1 MRFTQQS
8 EKIMKYPFKNL
19 VFEGGGVKG
28 IAYIGAMGV
37 LEKKGILK
45 NIRRVGGASAGA
57 INALLFGLGYDNEET
72 KEILWKL
79 NFNAFEDGSGWL
91 LNAYRLFNKFGWYKG
106 NFFKEWIGGL
116 IEKRTGDRNATFG
129 DISRLKEAR
138 GFREISMIGTNLS
151 TRFSE
156 VYSAEL
162 TPTMRL
168 VDAVRISMS
177 IPLFFRAVRDARKE
191 VLVDGGV
198 LENYPVKLFD
208 REKYLDPA
216 DMKTNSSPAPYY
228 AETNK
233 ALREGE
239 SSYVY
244 NKETLGFRLDSK
256 EEIQIFR
263 DHRPPAPH
271 PIQGFVEYAE
281 ALVGTLLEAQAS
293 QHLHSDDWQRT
304 IYIDTLGVRTTQ
316 FDLDDTTKEKLVNSG
331 RTNTE
336 AYFKWYDDPKN
347 KPANRVVPGLRS
359 GIQKRK
365 AVGGKRR
372 ADARGRARVR

>member
-1 MRFTQQS
+1 
-8 EKIMKYPFKNL
+8 MKYPFKNL

-28 IAYIGAMGV
+28 IAYIGAMEV

-57 INALLFGLGYDNEET
+57 INALLFGLGYDNAET

-79 NFNAFEDGSGWL
+79 NFNAFEDGSGLL
-91 LNAYRLFNKFGWYKG
+91 LNAYRLFSKFGWYQG
-106 NFFKEWIGGL
+106 NFFKKWIGGL
-116 IEKRTGDRNATFG
+116 IEKKTGDRGSTFG
-129 DISRLKEAR
+129 DLSRLKEAR

-162 TPTMRL
+162 TPNMKL

-177 IPLFFRAVRDARKE
+177 IPLFFRAVRDARKD

-208 REKYLDPA
+208 REKYIDPA
-216 DMKTNSSPAPYY
+216 DVKTNSQPVPYY
-228 AETNK
+228 DETNK
-233 ALREGE
+233 ALEVGE
-239 SSYVY
+239 SSFVY

-256 EEIQIFR
+256 EEIQTYR
-263 DHRPPAPH
+263 DRRPPQSH
-271 PIQGFVEYAE
+271 PIRGFVEYAQG
-281 ALVGTLLEAQAS
+281 LIGTLLEAQAS

-316 FDLDDTTKEKLVNSG
+316 FDLDDATKKRLVESG
-331 RTNTE
+331 KKNTE
-336 AYFKWYDDPKN
+336 EYFKWYDNPKN
-347 KPANRVVPGLRS
+347 KPANRVSPGR
-359 GIQKRK
+359 GTAVQKRNDAGSK
-365 AVGGKRR
+365 GR
-372 ADARGRARVR
+372 AGVRRGR